1 MNGTYKAAGF
11 ELRRAAAQRLQLV
24 LSGAPFLPFT
34 QRDVDDPRDRAM
46 GNKLIT
52 VCLKRHGQITKVIEH
67 VLEKGLPKRA
77 GIFEAALRMGIG
89 QLLFL
94 PDMGDHAAIHLA
106 VEVIKKDRRA
116 GRFAK
121 LANATLRNVQRQA
134 GDIEFN
140 HSDLVPTWLLEK
152 WRDQYGQE
160 RLAAMLEAMLED
172 APLDLTFK
180 KVDPDLCAQIGAVP
194 TIGNSAR
201 LSDRDTSVEGIKG
214 YEDGAWW
221 VQDVAATLPVMLA
234 KVQSG
239 QTAIDICAAP
249 GGKTAQLAAAGVVV
263 TAIDNDGKR
272 LMRVQ
277 QNLDRLQFKARL
289 IELDATNLPADE
301 QYDLVIVDAP
311 CSATG
316 TFRRHP
322 EVVWHRRKK
331 DIAQRAELQKAM
343 LESAQHLVKP
353 GGTLIFCT
361 CSLEHEEGEMQADAF
376 LASHKEQFDL
386 SPIAPTELGALPDAV
401 SSKGYLRTLPG
412 MKIGDIPG
420 SMDGFFAARFVR
432 KQ

>member
-52 VCLKRHGQITKVIEH
+52 ICLKRHGQITKVIEQ

-121 LANATLRNVQRQA
+121 LANAALRNVQRQA
-134 GDIEFN
+134 NELNFDN
-140 HSDLVPTWLLEK
+140 TDLVPAWLLEK
-152 WRDQYGQE
+152 WQDQFGE
-160 RLAAMLEAMLED
+160 ARVNAMLEAMLED
-172 APLDLTFK
+172 VPLDLTFK
-180 KVDPDLCAQIGAVP
+180 TLDRDYCDKIGATP
-194 TIGNSAR
+194 TIGLSAR
-201 LSDRDTSVEGIKG
+201 VSDRDTSVEGIEG
-214 YEDGAWW
+214 YENGDWW

-234 KVQSG
+234 NVKPG

-249 GGKTAQLAAAGVVV
+249 GGKTAQLAASGAIV

-272 LMRVQ
+272 LTRVQ
-277 QNLDRLQFKARL
+277 QNLDRLQLQARL
-289 IELDATNLPADE
+289 IEFDATKLPDDE
-301 QYDLVIVDAP
+301 QYDVVMVDAP

-322 EVVWHRRKK
+322 EVVWHRRQK
-331 DIAQRAELQKAM
+331 DIAQRAELQKSM
-343 LESAQHLVKP
+343 LECAQKLVKP
-353 GGTLIFCT
+353 GGTLVFCT
-361 CSLEHEEGEMQADAF
+361 CSLEHEEGEAQADAF
-376 LASHKEQFDL
+376 LDAHGDRFELLPIMPSELDGL
-386 SPIAPTELGALPDAV
+386 SDGVGPV
-401 SSKGYLRTLPG
+401 GYLRTLPG
-412 MKIGDIPG
+412 MKIGEVPG